1 MGLAALGRCWVSMNM
16 IGKRSHTHSLML
28 FSLCSDMSKLPFL
41 AMLNFQSAGIAFS
54 KMDMRHRGEMWKQA
68 RNDMLTSLP
77 HILATICDLW
87 SVVRVGQQPCLP
99 VGSPQRLRRLILDL
113 LSPIAS
119 FHQHALLA
127 ALSLVWLSRSNSLPL
142 SGENWSHSY
151 HPE

>member
-1 MGLAALGRCWVSMNM
+1 MLSVYEDDRKTL
-16 IGKRSHTHSLML
+16 SHSSYAI
-28 FSLCSDMSKLPFL
+28 SLCPDICKSPFL

-142 SGENWSHSY
+142 SGEN
-151 HPE
+151 